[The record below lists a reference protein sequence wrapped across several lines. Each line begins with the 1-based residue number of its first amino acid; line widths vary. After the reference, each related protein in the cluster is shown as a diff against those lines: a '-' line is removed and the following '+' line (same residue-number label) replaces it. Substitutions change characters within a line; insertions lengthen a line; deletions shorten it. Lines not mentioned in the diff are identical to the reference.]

1 MKTLPTYTDLEIDAV
16 NYLNGTGLGVVR
28 RPALDIDTIRAPDG
42 TLLSFPT
49 GEDGRCLDDIE
60 WGEVGRWLGHLSG
73 WIAYAR
79 HLVGVNGSIRVSAEA
94 ACKQAEASAYMRSTA
109 EKVTDRRA
117 EAGADMLVV
126 RYREIAEEAH
136 RRDRLLVGR
145 LTGLEQ
151 MYQAISREQSRR
163 EGEHRE
169 SGPIGRRV

>member
-1 MKTLPTYTDLEIDAV
+1 MKHLPTYTDLEVVAV
-16 NYLNGTGLGVVR
+16 EYLRGTGLGVVH
-28 RPALDIDTIRAPDG
+28 RPQLDVDTIRAPDG
-42 TLLSFPT
+42 TPCAFPS
-49 GEDGRCLDDIE
+49 GEDGRCLDDIDWQE
-60 WGEVGRWLGHLSG
+60 LGRWLGHLSA

-94 ACKQAEASAYMRSTA
+94 AGKQAESVAYMRSA
-109 EKVTDRRA
+109 SAKVTDRRA
-117 EAGADMLVV
+117 DAAADPLVA

-136 RRDRLLVGR
+136 SRDRLLVGR

-169 SGPIGRRV
+169 SGPTGRRV